1 MSEIESQRWLGYAR
15 SDLEAAET
23 LSASPDHYPRQVC
36 FLAQQAIEKALKA
49 ALILE
54 QIVFPFS
61 HDLDRLRNM
70 LPAGWQVKDAY
81 PDLAE
86 MTIWAVEARYP
97 ADMPE
102 VLPVDAQQAL
112 ATARHVLELIDN
124 DFLTRSVDSDNNADT
139 TSAPSNT

>member
-15 SDLEAAET
+15 SDLEAAQNL
-23 LSASPDHYPRQVC
+23 LSSPDHYPRQVC

-70 LPAGWQVKDAY
+70 LPAGWQK
-81 PDLAE
+81 LCK
-86 MTIWAVEARYP
+86 
-97 ADMPE
+97 
-102 VLPVDAQQAL
+102 
-112 ATARHVLELIDN
+112 
-124 DFLTRSVDSDNNADT
+124 
-139 TSAPSNT
+139 

>member
-1 MSEIESQRWLGYAR
+1 MSESESQRWLGFAR

-23 LSASPDHYPRQVC
+23 LLASPDHYPRQVC

-70 LPAGWQVKDAY
+70 LPAGWQK
-81 PDLAE
+81 L
-86 MTIWAVEARYP
+86 
-97 ADMPE
+97 
-102 VLPVDAQQAL
+102 
-112 ATARHVLELIDN
+112 
-124 DFLTRSVDSDNNADT
+124 SK
-139 TSAPSNT
+139 